1 MTGRKSKIKSSKSIT
16 IGYLV
21 HQMLNDV
28 SQEYF
33 KGVYQAALDNN
44 INLIIAGIGAHYF
57 TDFEESSDIGLNK
70 LQILNKN
77 HFDGIIIWSS
87 GLSYYYYK
95 KRDEFLKFVEKFKNI
110 PIVNIGL
117 PLFDFPTVLTNNC
130 EGVQK
135 IMEHLINDHNYK
147 NIGFL
152 RGSRDHFS
160 GAQRFESYLNVV
172 KKYDIPA
179 DKDLISPHCHYNEKG
194 VKLGIDF
201 FCNQIKKG
209 ILKPKKNLDAI
220 VAVSDY
226 YSIPLIKEF
235 QAKGIRVPEDV
246 AVTGFNNYFEG
257 EFIEPDLTSV
267 DPNLYQVGYIAVN
280 TLLKL
285 INKEKLYNNLIY
297 PPVKVIIRKSC
308 GCSDLI
314 PFEEKYLKQ
323 NSINKENLKR
333 FIDNITS
340 YLLNR
345 KINYPEQYFSKSGN
359 FNLPKIFDKFQNDAT
374 GKTKE
379 EFLSYF
385 QEILMKPDNEY
396 DSFISLQKTFSQF
409 WSLLTCDFD
418 DKEFRDKV
426 YKLLYSGSHML
437 YSNINNLTMLTYK
450 KFYYYADILRT
461 INITISKKFNTEEIF
476 NELEEILFKL
486 KIPESYFFIFNKPGD
501 FKSTAKVSFAYK
513 NFKRL
518 KHSDTDYITEK
529 QLIPPEFIDDGSR
542 YILLFDTLIFE
553 SQPLG
558 YFLMDIKNIDNK
570 FIGYIYEVLTSII
583 SSSYYGAIILDKMEK
598 AQKEREMCLN
608 IREKQNIELEN
619 AIKTA
624 KKANKAKNDF
634 LAVISHE
641 IKTPLTVM
649 IGLVEK
655 ILMIDNKQEQI
666 KFGNL
671 AINESQKI
679 TQLINQLL
687 ELSRMEADKLIIY
700 SKPFSLLMLI
710 NEINEA
716 FKVIIHKKGLDFKA
730 AINFDIDNFVIGDEM
745 RLRQIIAN
753 LLSNAVKFTEHGG
766 IQLTVDIMK
775 KQKRSLLIM
784 FQVIDTGI
792 GIQEDMQSKIFEL
805 FTRGEEE
812 ADGRYE
818 GTGLGTT
825 IAKQLVELMGGEIG
839 LKSTAGKGTTFWFTI
854 PFKIGSKLVN

>member
-1 MTGRKSKIKSSKSIT
+1 MTGRIRNKKTSKSIT
-16 IGYLV
+16 VGYLV

-44 INLIIAGIGAHYF
+44 VNLIISGIGAHYF

-70 LQILNKN
+70 FEILNKN

-95 KRDEFLKFVEKFKNI
+95 KRNEFLKFVEKFNTI

-117 PLFDFPTVLTNNC
+117 PLLDFPTVLTNNC
-130 EGVQK
+130 EGILKV
-135 IMEHLINDHNYK
+135 MEHLIHDHKYK

-152 RGSRDHFS
+152 RGSKDHFS
-160 GAQRFESYLNVV
+160 GVQRFETYLNIL
-172 KKYDIPA
+172 KKYNLPIN
-179 DKDLISPHCHYNEKG
+179 KDLISPHCHYNEKG

-201 FCNQIKKG
+201 FCGQIKKG
-209 ILKPKKNLDAI
+209 ILKPKKNIDAI

-226 YSIPLIKEF
+226 YSIPLIKEL
-235 QAKGIRVPEDV
+235 QEKGIRVPEDI

-257 EFIEPDLTSV
+257 EFIEPDLTTV
-267 DPNLYQVGYIAVN
+267 DPNLFQVGYIAV
-280 TLLKL
+280 TILLKL
-285 INKEKLYNNLIY
+285 INKEKLENNLIY

-308 GCSDLI
+308 GCSDVI
-314 PFEEKYLKQ
+314 PFNKNYLKQ
-323 NSINKENLKR
+323 KKINKENLKS
-333 FIDNITS
+333 FIDDITG
-340 YLLNR
+340 YLLKN
-345 KINYPEQYFSKSGN
+345 KINFPAQFFSKSRN
-359 FNLPKIFDKFQNDAT
+359 FNLPELFDKFQNDAI

-379 EFLSYF
+379 EFLLYF
-385 QEILMKPDNEY
+385 QKILMKQEY
-396 DSFISLQKTFSQF
+396 EYESFISLQKTFSQF

-418 DKEFRDKV
+418 DKDFRNEV
-426 YKLLYSGSHML
+426 YKLLYNGNHILS
-437 YSNINNLTMLTYK
+437 SNINNLTMMTYK

-476 NELEEILFKL
+476 NELEEILYKL
-486 KIPESYFFIFNKPGD
+486 KIPECYFFIFNKHGD
-501 FKSTAKVSFAYK
+501 FKSSAKISFAYK
-513 NFKRL
+513 DFKRL
-518 KHSDTDYITEK
+518 ELSDIYYDTEK
-529 QLIPPEFIDDGSR
+529 ELIPHKFVNDKSKF
-542 YILLFDTLIFE
+542 ILLFDTLIFK

-558 YFLMDIKNIDNK
+558 YFLLNIKNIDNK

-583 SSSYYGAIILDKMEK
+583 SSSYYGAIILDKMDK
-598 AQKEREMCLN
+598 AQKEREMFLN
-608 IREKQNIELEN
+608 ILEKQNIELEN
-619 AIKTA
+619 AIKSA
-624 KKANKAKNDF
+624 NKANKAKNDF

-641 IKTPLTVM
+641 IKTPLSVM

-655 ILMIDNKQEQI
+655 ILMVDDKNDQI

-671 AINESQKI
+671 AISESQKI

-700 SKPFSLLMLI
+700 NKPFSLIILM

-716 FKVIIHKKGLDFKA
+716 FKVIINKKGLDYKA
-730 AINFDIDNFVIGDEM
+730 VINFDIQNFIIGDEM

-753 LLSNAVKFTEHGG
+753 LLSNAIKFTNQGE
-766 IQLTVDIMK
+766 IQLKVDIMK

-792 GIQEDMQSKIFEL
+792 GIHADMQSKIFEL
-805 FTRGEEE
+805 FTQGEDA
-812 ADGRYE
+812 ADSRYE

-839 LKSTAGKGTTFWFTI
+839 VKSTLGKGTTFWFTV
-854 PFKIGSKLVN
+854 PFKAGSKLNN